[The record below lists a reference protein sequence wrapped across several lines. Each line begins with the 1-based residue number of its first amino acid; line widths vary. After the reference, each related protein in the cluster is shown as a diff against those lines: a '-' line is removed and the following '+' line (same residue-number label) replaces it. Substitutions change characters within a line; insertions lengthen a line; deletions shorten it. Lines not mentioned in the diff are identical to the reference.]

1 MSRPLAAAID
11 RLFDDLDAI
20 ADAHDDLTDTDVREA
35 IDEVLAHAFVWGQP
49 LPAWP
54 RTFRMLSRAGDQRV
68 SRAVQRFLAQ
78 VTASDELRAVPCGA
92 PRHALLHAAAPRA
105 SGRAVAEFIGD
116 GARPRPLEALSLDL
130 LEPGD
135 YDA

>member
-68 SRAVQRFLAQ
+68 SRAVQRFLA
-78 VTASDELRAVPCGA
+78 
-92 PRHALLHAAAPRA
+92 HALLHAAAPRA